1 MLEFFLKHEKILTYV
16 LIIVSLIAG
25 VMFFM
30 ETSNVTATG
39 NAQIDNKKTVSTSSD
54 KMSGNAKKMGNVGS
68 VGGDL
73 NL

>member
-1 MLEFFLKHEKILTYV
+1 MIEFFLKHEKAVTYL

-30 ETSNVTATG
+30 ESSNTTATG
-39 NAQIDNKKTVSTSSD
+39 NAKVDAKKTVSTSSD

>member
-1 MLEFFLKHEKILTYV
+1 MLEFFEKHEKAVTYLLV
-16 LIIVSLIAG
+16 AVSLIAV

-30 ETSNVTATG
+30 ESSNTTAAG
-39 NAQIDNKKTVSTSSD
+39 NAKVDNKKTVSTSSD

>member
-1 MLEFFLKHEKILTYV
+1 MTEFFLKHEKAVTYL

-30 ETSNVTATG
+30 ESSNTTATG
-39 NAQIDNKKTVSTSSD
+39 NAKVDAKKTVSTSSD

-68 VGGDL
+68 VSGDL